1 MAALSYPPWKGILLR
16 RRIKALGRVGNRR
29 NVPPTQTALSQPIQT
44 PSGPVASLGG
54 SESPINRSCSSL
66 LALWRLLAGWRWGLP
81 LPWLLPC
88 LPKKRSCSS
97 LLALWRLL
105 AGWRWGLL
113 LPWPFFSWEGLLLF
127 SPCGVQGAQA
137 PWWGFGGEAPNSM
150 LFGCAVGTHFWVRE
164 KKISRFFS
172 RTRIKKGL
180 KKD

>member
-66 LALWRLLAGWRWGLP
+66 LALWRLLAGWRWGL
-81 LPWLLPC
+81 
-88 LPKKRSCSS
+88 
-97 LLALWRLL
+97 
-105 AGWRWGLL
+105 L

-164 KKISRFFS
+164 KKNFAFFFAHA
-172 RTRIKKGL
+172 
-180 KKD
+180 D